1 MCCQSSD
8 TCPEGSGH
16 HKEWNK
22 SDSLLINSFEEEID
36 KKISKNEGKLR
47 IFFYGENILN
57 ILIKQTSIQFKED
70 KIKNTSFK
78 QGFDNAFNWEFFEFD
93 KICDESNKIIT
104 DFVEKDF
111 IMSDFFDIIIITVN
125 KLLDEDSIL
134 FFKHFEKFTTQRV
147 KQPFILYITK
157 EEENPKVEQLYDKIT
172 NEYFDKRTLFA
183 LKYPN
188 LVNENETKA
197 ILELICKFRN
207 YYHEEGDSFEYFN
220 EEITSNYKFNIL
232 VCGRAGTGKSSFINK
247 FLGNR
252 KAKEGEG
259 LSVTHKI
266 VTYSHQKYPINISDT
281 PGFEDEKTLK
291 KVKSLLDLYNKKLID
306 GRKKINLI
314 IYIFPYSERSV
325 LSLELPLLENLVGY
339 NTKIIFVM
347 NFVTESIQKSHY
359 KRIHQICID
368 NLKKILPKDFEIK
381 LYPINLFS
389 QIDDDD
395 IEFIKVI
402 KSFGLDTLFEDI
414 FLYFKNS
421 ITDIDNIKKMKTS
434 EELFRFFDRN
444 ILFNH
449 YKQIN
454 DIFISFRS
462 ELINII
468 LSYGRMNRLSFQ
480 KEKNMETMADLLFMK
495 CIGKKCDK
503 YEYYLSQL
511 SLEDD
516 IEYLF
521 DKFTEDIAILKS
533 YNQQIHTMYFYQS
546 IHHHKT
552 LALGYLCM
560 KDLQKIFESSPN
572 IFMENDKINFDLII
586 NLCNSYNQAINGF
599 HSMAETFQKSYELEK
614 KKNKEYIKNS
624 KNKGIKNIKKED
636 NNNMINQDNDINK
649 EDKKNIKEDN
659 NICIKD
665 KNNIKQDNNNIKEDK
680 TKIEEKNDVT
690 KKDIHNNDINKDDKM
705 NVDENNIINKKV
717 NNITGQ
723 DNNNIK
729 DDKKN
734 IVENN
739 NIIRQNNNFI
749 SEDSNINKEDKMDID
764 ENNIIHKKGNNI
776 TGQDNNNINKDDKMD
791 IVENNNIIKQDNNI
805 IIENNNMIKQDNN
818 VKNNIGKDKN
828 INTKEDKENKVG
840 KIEIDEE

>member
-1 MCCQSSD
+1 MCCKSSN
-8 TCPEGSGH
+8 TCPDSGRQC
-16 HKEWNK
+16 KDYK
-22 SDSLLINSFEEEID
+22 RDSLLIEPSNEEID

-47 IFFYGENILN
+47 IYFYGENLLN
-57 ILIKQTSIQFKED
+57 KLIKQTSIQLKED
-70 KIKNTSFK
+70 KIKNTNFK

-93 KICDESNKIIT
+93 KISDESNEIIS
-104 DFVEKDF
+104 DFIEKDF

-125 KLLDEDSIL
+125 KLLDEDSIS
-134 FFKHFEKFTTQRV
+134 FFKHFEKFTTQKV

-157 EEENPKVEQLYDKIT
+157 EEENPNVEQLYDKIT

-188 LVNENETKA
+188 LENEKETKT

-207 YYHEEGDSFEYFN
+207 YYHEEGDSFEYFS
-220 EEITSNYKFNIL
+220 EEITTYYKFNIL
-232 VCGRAGTGKSSFINK
+232 VCGRAGTGKSSFINE

-266 VTYSHQKYPINISDT
+266 ITYSHQKYPINISDT

-325 LSLELPLLENLVGY
+325 LSLELPLLENLLGY

-368 NLKKILPKDFEIK
+368 SLKKILPKNFEIK

-395 IEFIKVI
+395 IDNIKVI
-402 KSFGLDTLFEDI
+402 KSFGLDTLFEEI
-414 FLYFKNS
+414 FHYFKNS
-421 ITDIDNIKKMKTS
+421 ITVIDNIKKMKTS
-434 EELFRFFDRN
+434 EELFGFFDRN
-444 ILFNH
+444 NLFNH
-449 YKQIN
+449 FKQIN

-468 LSYGRMNRLSFQ
+468 LSYGRMNRFSFQ
-480 KEKNMETMADLLFMK
+480 KENNMEAMANLLFMK

-503 YEYYLSQL
+503 YECYLSQL

-516 IEYLF
+516 IERLF
-521 DKFTEDIAILKS
+521 DKFTEDINILKS
-533 YNQQIHTMYFYQS
+533 YNQQIHTMYFYKS

-624 KNKGIKNIKKED
+624 KNKGRNNIKIRD
-636 NNNMINQDNDINK
+636 NNNIINQDNYINK
-649 EDKKNIKEDN
+649 DDKINIKED
-659 NICIKD
+659 
-665 KNNIKQDNNNIKEDK
+665 IKQDNNNIKEDK
-680 TKIEEKNDVT
+680 IEIEEKNDAK
-690 KKDIHNNDINKDDKM
+690 KKDIYIIKQENDINEDDKM
-705 NVDENNIINKKV
+705 NIDDENDIINKKV
-717 NNITGQ
+717 NNFIMQ
-723 DNNNIK
+723 DNNINEDVKMNIIENKNIIKQDKNIIGVGNNIYK
-729 DDKKN
+729 DNKMN
-734 IVENN
+734 IVEK
-739 NIIRQNNNFI
+739 
-749 SEDSNINKEDKMDID
+749 NK
-764 ENNIIHKKGNNI
+764 
-776 TGQDNNNINKDDKMD
+776 
-791 IVENNNIIKQDNNI
+791 NIIKQDNNA
-805 IIENNNMIKQDNN
+805 
-818 VKNNIGKDKN
+818 KN
-828 INTKEDKENKVG
+828 IIGSDENITTKEDKVNIKKD
-840 KIEIDEE
+840 KIEILKNN